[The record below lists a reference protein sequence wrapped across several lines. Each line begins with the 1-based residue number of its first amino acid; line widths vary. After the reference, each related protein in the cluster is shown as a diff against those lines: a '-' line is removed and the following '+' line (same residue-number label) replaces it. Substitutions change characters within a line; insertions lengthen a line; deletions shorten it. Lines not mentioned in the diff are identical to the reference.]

1 MTSRIY
7 LASKSPRR
15 REILAGLGYEIC
27 LLAPE
32 ASPASAPQTDEERRP
47 GESARSYVLRTARE
61 KALGAIRMIEE
72 KRLEVLPVVSADT
85 TVVFGETILR
95 KPQSVEEELRFLELL
110 SGKTH
115 VVRTAVAVGTTE
127 ENLETVISESRV
139 TFCTM
144 TDSMMKLYAGT
155 DEPYDKAGG
164 YSLPVPHRF
173 CVWCVHPV
181 RRAFITHIEGSYSG
195 IVGLPVFET
204 VELLSHFGRG
214 LESLTAP

>member
-72 KRLEVLPVVSADT
+72 KRLGVLPVVSADT

-164 YSLPVPHRF
+164 YAVQGLAG
-173 CVWCVHPV
+173 
-181 RRAFITHIEGSYSG
+181 AFITHIEGSYSG

>member
-61 KALGAIRMIEE
+61 KALGAIRM
-72 KRLEVLPVVSADT
+72 
-85 TVVFGETILR
+85 
-95 KPQSVEEELRFLELL
+95 LELL

-164 YSLPVPHRF
+164 YAVQGLAG
-173 CVWCVHPV
+173 
-181 RRAFITHIEGSYSG
+181 AFITHIEGSYSG

>member
-164 YSLPVPHRF
+164 YAVQGLAG
-173 CVWCVHPV
+173 
-181 RRAFITHIEGSYSG
+181 AFITHIEGSYSG
-195 IVGLPVFET
+195 SVGLPVFET
-204 VELLSHFGRG
+204 VALSSHFGRG

>member
-72 KRLEVLPVVSADT
+72 KNW
-85 TVVFGETILR
+85 
-95 KPQSVEEELRFLELL
+95 KCCL
-110 SGKTH
+110 S
-115 VVRTAVAVGTTE
+115 
-127 ENLETVISESRV
+127 
-139 TFCTM
+139 
-144 TDSMMKLYAGT
+144 YQ
-155 DEPYDKAGG
+155 
-164 YSLPVPHRF
+164 
-173 CVWCVHPV
+173 
-181 RRAFITHIEGSYSG
+181 
-195 IVGLPVFET
+195 
-204 VELLSHFGRG
+204 
-214 LESLTAP
+214 LTRQWFR

>member
-15 REILAGLGYEIC
+15 REILVGLGYEIC

-164 YSLPVPHRF
+164 YAVQGLAG
-173 CVWCVHPV
+173 
-181 RRAFITHIEGSYSG
+181 AFITHIEGS
-195 IVGLPVFET
+195 
-204 VELLSHFGRG
+204 LLRHCRATRFRNG
-214 LESLTAP
+214 

>member
-164 YSLPVPHRF
+164 YGIQAKGSLLVD
-173 CVWCVHPV
+173 
-181 RRAFITHIEGSYSG
+181 HIDGDFYTV
-195 IVGLPVFET
+195 VGLPLAMLYE
-204 VELLSHFGRG
+204 ELRKNGVDIMDFWK
-214 LESLTAP
+214 

>member
-127 ENLETVISESRV
+127 ENLETVIFRV
-139 TFCTM
+139 PRHVLH
-144 TDSMMKLYAGT
+144 DDGLD
-155 DEPYDKAGG
+155 DEA
-164 YSLPVPHRF
+164 LRRHR
-173 CVWCVHPV
+173 
-181 RRAFITHIEGSYSG
+181 
-195 IVGLPVFET
+195 
-204 VELLSHFGRG
+204 
-214 LESLTAP
+214 